1 MIEIIPNWHPIFV
14 HFTVALLSLAVV
26 FWLVGGLLRE
36 GALKQQLLVFARWNL
51 WLGTAFGLVTG
62 LAGWDAYN
70 TVAHDTPSHVAM
82 TEHRNWALAALS
94 VFAVLSAWSFLNLR
108 KQREAGVLFVVVL
121 LAGGALLGST
131 AWHGGELVY
140 RYGLGV
146 MSLPEGVGPASA
158 ASAVAPVVPVGA
170 DGHAHATDVAP
181 GTMPT
186 PPDAAVPATPPGA
199 VAPDI
204 APAGPVT
211 PVKPAKPRGHDGH
224 AHQH

>member
-36 GALKQQLLVFARWNL
+36 GTLKQQLLVFARWNL

-70 TVAHDTPSHVAM
+70 TVAHDTPSHEAM

-108 KQREAGVLFVVVL
+108 KQRKAGVLFAVVL

-146 MSLPEGVGPASA
+146 ISLPEGVGPVS
-158 ASAVAPVVPVGA
+158 VG
-170 DGHAHATDVAP
+170 GGGTVTDVAP
-181 GTMPT
+181 AITSTPT
-186 PPDAAVPATPPGA
+186 QPNAAVPDIVPATP
-199 VAPDI
+199 
-204 APAGPVT
+204 VT
-211 PVKPAKPRGHDGH
+211 PIKPAKPSGHDGH
-224 AHQH
+224 AHEH

>member
-36 GALKQQLLVFARWNL
+36 GALKQQVLVFARWNL

-70 TVAHDTPSHVAM
+70 TVAHDTPSHAAM

-94 VFAVLSAWSFLNLR
+94 VFVVLSAWSFLNVR
-108 KQREAGVLFVVVL
+108 KQRKAGVLFAVML
-121 LAGGALLGST
+121 LAGGVLLGST

-158 ASAVAPVVPVGA
+158 ASAVGPVGA
-170 DGHAHATDVAP
+170 DGHAHALGTDAAP

-186 PPDAAVPATPPGA
+186 PPAVT
-199 VAPDI
+199 VPDVS
-204 APAGPVT
+204 PAGPVT
-211 PVKPAKPRGHDGH
+211 PIKPAKPSGHDGH

>member
-36 GALKQQLLVFARWNL
+36 GALKQQVLVFARWNL

-70 TVAHDTPSHVAM
+70 TVAHDTPSHEAM

-94 VFAVLSAWSFLNLR
+94 VFVVLSVWAIMHVR
-108 KQREAGVLFVVVL
+108 KQRKAGALFVAVL
-121 LAGGALLGST
+121 LAGGALLTSA

-146 MSLPEGVGPASA
+146 MALPEGVGPESA
-158 ASAVAPVVPVGA
+158 ASVVGA
-170 DGHAHATDVAP
+170 DGHAHAHGADAAP
-181 GTMPT
+181 ATMPT
-186 PPDAAVPATPPGA
+186 PPAAVS
-199 VAPDI
+199 DI

-211 PVKPAKPRGHDGH
+211 PVKPSKPSGHDGH